1 MPDDNKPTEAE
12 LGQSLAG
19 ASLSAYDRR
28 YRELLTEE
36 VARRMSRSTRTIQPS
51 SEQDSITTA
60 EQYDAKLRELETLV
74 TATKAFTDDLG
85 KRLQCASRV
94 EPSDARDAEAI
105 TAKFDRM
112 TDLSEALTSCQG
124 EFSKDSLRS
133 ARTTKI
139 LSDIPP
145 LGDDFLNACKA
156 ALKQVRSN
164 QGGDA

>member
-12 LGQSLAG
+12 LGQSSAG
-19 ASLSAYDRR
+19 ASLSAYDQR

-36 VARRMSRSTRTIQPS
+36 VARRMSRPTRTIQLS
-51 SEQDSITTA
+51 SGQDSITTA
-60 EQYDAKLRELETLV
+60 EQYDAKLEELETLV
-74 TATKAFTDDLG
+74 TATKASIDDLD

-94 EPSDARDAEAI
+94 ERSDARAAEAI

-112 TDLSEALTSCQG
+112 ADLSEALTSCPG
-124 EFSKDSLRS
+124 EFSKDPIRS

-145 LGDDFLNACKA
+145 LGNDFLDACKA